1 MERNGFLHM
10 IQGAFRS
17 DPVVALLG
25 PRQCGKTTL
34 ARFLF
39 EKQAAPRANYFDLED
54 PEDIARLVSPKLA
67 LADLNGLV
75 VIDEIQ
81 RRPELF
87 PVLRVLVDRPGSA
100 SRFLVLGSASPD
112 LIRQSS
118 ESLAGRVAFL
128 ELSPFNLGEVGVAD
142 QKKLWLRGGF
152 PRSFL
157 AETDQ
162 LSDDWRKGYVR
173 TFLERDI
180 PSLGVRTPPEQ
191 MRRFWIML
199 AHFHGQILN
208 ASEIGRSM
216 EMSDTTVKRHL
227 DLLCGTFMVRRL
239 APYHA
244 NIAKRQVKTPKIYIR
259 DSGLLHHL
267 FGIKTH
273 EQLLVNPKLGASWE
287 GFAIEQVVSALRADP
302 GDLYFWAVHE
312 QAELDLL
319 LLRDGR
325 RLGFEIK
332 YTDSPALTSSMQRA
346 IEALQLDELTVVYP
360 GDMEFRLADGVLVRG
375 LSTIR

>member
-1 MERNGFLHM
+1 M

-17 DPVVALLG
+17 APVVALLG

-34 ARFLF
+34 ARLLF
-39 EKQAAPRANYFDLED
+39 EKQAASRVNYFDLED
-54 PEDIARLVSPKLA
+54 PEDVARLVSPKLA

-87 PVLRVLVDRPGSA
+87 PVLRVLVDRPDSA
-100 SRFLVLGSASPD
+100 ARFLVLGSASPE

-118 ESLAGRVAFL
+118 ESLAGRIAFL
-128 ELSPFNLGEVGVAD
+128 ELTPFGLAEVGAAEL
-142 QKKLWLRGGF
+142 KKLWLRGGF

-162 LSDDWRKGYVR
+162 LSDDWRKDYVR

-180 PSLGVRTPPEQ
+180 PSLGIRIPPEQ

-199 AHFHGQILN
+199 AHCHGQVLN
-208 ASEIGRSM
+208 ASDIGRSLGI
-216 EMSDTTVKRHL
+216 SDTTVKRHV

-239 APYHA
+239 SPYHA
-244 NIAKRQVKTPKIYIR
+244 NISKRQVKMPKIYIR
-259 DSGLLHHL
+259 DSGMLHHL
-267 FGIKTH
+267 FGVRTR

-287 GFAIEQVVSALRADP
+287 GFALEQVANALRADP

-332 YTDSPALTSSMQRA
+332 YTDSPTLTSSMKNA
-346 IEALQLDELTVVYP
+346 MESLALDELTVVYP
-360 GDMEFRLADGVLVRG
+360 GDLEFRLADKVTVRG